1 MSGEPNLS
9 PLVSVVLP
17 TINGSR
23 FIAESIASILTQTY
37 RHLELIVVD
46 GGSTDGTLEIVARRP
61 DPRLKLLR
69 QGSNIDKLPGA
80 LNAGF
85 AVATG
90 TYFTWAQDDDL
101 YGPEALAAM
110 VRALNDNPD
119 VGLVYAGFHFVD
131 ENCRFI
137 RAATLGPPEGLTRS
151 NVVGHCFLYRR
162 TVAEQAGPYDPAFLM
177 SEDTHFWLR
186 VYRRSRLLYLPG
198 CYYFHRLHSGSLS
211 MRDYGRYRALRVSAR
226 ARRQVLGISWWA
238 YIRQVS
244 AAYIEE
250 AFAAYAQ
257 RDLQRVRQCLLHGL
271 LRNPTWLR
279 NRGVWSL
286 GVRSVLGV
294 KPPRW
299 FGRFTKS

>member
-1 MSGEPNLS
+1 
-9 PLVSVVLP
+9 VLP

-23 FIAESIASILTQTY
+23 FIAESITSILTQTY

-46 GGSTDGTLEIVARRP
+46 GGSTDGTLEIVARLT
-61 DPRLKLLR
+61 DPRLKVLR

-101 YGPEALAAM
+101 YGPEALAVM

-131 ENCRFI
+131 ESCRFV

-186 VYRRSRLLYLPG
+186 VYQRSRLLYLPG
-198 CYYFHRLHSGSLS
+198 CYYFHRLHGGSLTI
-211 MRDYGRYRALRVSAR
+211 RDYGQYRALRVSAR
-226 ARRQVLGISWWA
+226 ARRQVLRISWWA
-238 YIRQVS
+238 YTRQVS

-257 RDLQRVRQCLLHGL
+257 RDLQRVRRCLLHGL

-294 KPPRW
+294 KSARW
-299 FGRFTKS
+299 LRRTRRF